1 MIVLRDS
8 FSNIVAVPNV
18 LGNDDADI
26 VMIGKNGTLYITQI
40 DATESDQGLYYIYYE
55 RTIVG
60 QYKLFIRLR
69 EERAGVDPIMI

>member
-40 DATESDQGLYYIYYE
+40 DASESDQGLYYIYYE

-60 QYKLFIRLR
+60 QYRLYIRLR
-69 EERAGVDPIMI
+69 EERAGVYPIMI

>member
-1 MIVLRDS
+1 
-8 FSNIVAVPNV
+8 VAVPNV

-69 EERAGVDPIMI
+69 EERAGVYPIMI